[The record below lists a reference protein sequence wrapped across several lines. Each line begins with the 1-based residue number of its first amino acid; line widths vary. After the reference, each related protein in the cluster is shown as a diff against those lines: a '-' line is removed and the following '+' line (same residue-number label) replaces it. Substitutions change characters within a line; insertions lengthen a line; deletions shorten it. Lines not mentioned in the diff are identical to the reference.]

1 MESKTRRP
9 YAVLRGYQRGGC
21 RLIDIRCPFCNAVVT
36 AHVWSLAGSG
46 KKCECGSLHTY
57 MQGTEKR

>member
-1 MESKTRRP
+1 MENKIRRP
-9 YAVLRGYQRGGC
+9 YQVLVEYQRGGC
-21 RLIDIRCPFCNAVVT
+21 SLVDIRCHFCGAVVT

-46 KKCECGSLHTY
+46 KKCECGSLHAY